1 MGVLQDSLIA
11 SLQGYSQKFIKLEQI
26 VDSYL
31 LVLDP
36 ADIHIGKLCSSFE
49 VGEDYNNQIAVQR
62 VWKELGNIAKV
73 SSFHI
78 DKILFIGGNDI
89 LHIDN
94 PGEQRQVA
102 LRTRRGCGTLTS

>member
-1 MGVLQDSLIA
+1 
-11 SLQGYSQKFIKLEQI
+11 
-26 VDSYL
+26 
-31 LVLDP
+31 
-36 ADIHIGKLCSSFE
+36 
-49 VGEDYNNQIAVQR
+49 
-62 VWKELGNIAKV
+62 LGNIAKV

-102 LRTRRGCGTLTS
+102 TGPGDGWHSNFLIAKQLYVDILEILITVADVRFALIKP